1 MKLCWNLTNE
11 CNSNCIHCFRNVE
24 EKSLPFSDNKKIIE
38 NLDGIVDFISFSGG
52 EALMYENFYDLIK
65 LTKKKGYG
73 CSLTTNAL
81 LLNEENIPQLLEYLD
96 RITFSIEEVDDRIN
110 AIIGRG
116 NGYCEHLKKVI
127 KFIKK
132 TNPDFFI
139 KINTVVTKQNIN
151 RIKDI
156 YDFLVELNVNTWVIK
171 RFCPYR
177 QIAKANE
184 NNLIISDEEF
194 TDLLNKASKY
204 ELINTIVEDYHKV
217 EEQMVISASGNLLIG
232 RNHEDVILLPKIYL
246 QDKESIKLAI
256 KQSNINREKTDINLN
271 LYKTFYIVAKAGS
284 ISAASKQTYIS
295 QPAISKAVKKI
306 EMDLNVKLFERSING
321 TKLTKQGEK
330 LLYYVE
336 AAYNNLITA
345 ERSLKEDDSFTK
357 GSLKIGAPSHIG
369 TFFIFDKVKKFKNM
383 FPNINISII
392 SRPTKELLERL
403 NKHEIDFIID
413 SAPIETDDKNLTII
427 PLSKANH
434 CFVCSKECKN
444 YYEDVDNIYNIQ
456 NKPLILP
463 APKSTHRKNLDRL
476 FESLGVYPKDILN
489 IETSEMVLNAVKQN
503 LGIGYILYELVEK
516 EIKDGDLVLIDTK
529 IQLPEIEIDLVYN
542 NDYLTSVPRYFIK
555 QYMTNE

>member
-11 CNSNCIHCFRNVE
+11 CNSNCIHCFRNIE
-24 EKSLPFSDNKKIIE
+24 EKSLSFSDNKKILE

-52 EALMYENFYDLIK
+52 EVLLYENFYEIIELV
-65 LTKKKGYG
+65 KKNGYG

-81 LLNEENIPQLLEYLD
+81 LLNEENIPGLLEKLD
-96 RITFSIEEVDDRIN
+96 RITFSVDEVDDRIN

-116 NGYCEHLKKVI
+116 NKYCEHLKNVI

-139 KINTVVTKQNIN
+139 KVNTVVTKQNIN
-151 RIKDI
+151 RLKDI
-156 YDFLVELNVNTWVIK
+156 YEFLVELNVNTWVIK

-177 QIAKANE
+177 QIAKVNE
-184 NNLIISDEEF
+184 EKLIISDEEF
-194 TDLLNKASKY
+194 NYLQNKVSKY
-204 ELINTIVEDYHKV
+204 ELINTIIEDYNKV
-217 EEQMVISASGNLLIG
+217 EEQIVITASGNLIVG
-232 RNHEDVILLPKIYL
+232 RNHEDVILLPKIHL
-246 QDKESIKLAI
+246 QDKESVRSAI
-256 KQSNINREKTDINLN
+256 EQSNINREKTDINLN

-336 AAYNNLITA
+336 AAYNNLVTA
-345 ERSLKEDDSFTK
+345 ERSLKEDESFSK

-369 TFFIFDKVKKFKNM
+369 TFFIFDKVKEFKKM

-413 SAPIETDDKNLTII
+413 STPIDTDDKNLTIV
-427 PLSKANH
+427 PLRKAKY

-444 YYEDVDNIYNIQ
+444 YCEDVHNIYSIQ

-463 APKSTHRKNLDRL
+463 AQKSTYRKKLDSF
-476 FESLGVYPKDILN
+476 FESLGIYPKDILN
-489 IETSEMVLNAVKQN
+489 IETSEMILNAVKQN

-516 EIKDGDLVLIDTK
+516 EIQAGNLILVDTK
-529 IQLPEIEIDLVYN
+529 IELPEIEIDLVYN
-542 NDYLTSVPRYFIK
+542 NDYLTSVPRYFINE
-555 QYMTNE
+555 YMINK